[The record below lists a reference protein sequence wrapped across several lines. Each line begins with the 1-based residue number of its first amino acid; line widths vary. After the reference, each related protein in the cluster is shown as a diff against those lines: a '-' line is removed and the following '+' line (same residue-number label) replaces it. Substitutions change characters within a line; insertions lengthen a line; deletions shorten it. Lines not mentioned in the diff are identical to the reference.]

1 MDGIDGL
8 ADFYITG
15 SRGIDGSTVLTVS
28 AD

>member
-8 ADFYITG
+8 AYFYITG
-15 SRGIDGSTVLTVS
+15 ARGIDGSTVLAVP